1 MMLWTRFHGVEG
13 ETLRILE
20 LLVRFSLT
28 VYLQLYYQIKVK
40 HNISCAPEHILKSV
54 QLLNQQTDEVKNLIT
69 SVIQRGAYHAHSEN
83 ILASLLTSTDKD
95 DRKFAVDKI
104 LTLRNG
110 SD

>member
-1 MMLWTRFHGVEG
+1 MY
-13 ETLRILE
+13 
-20 LLVRFSLT
+20 

-40 HNISCAPEHILKSV
+40 HNISCAPEHILK
-54 QLLNQQTDEVKNLIT
+54 TDEVKNLIT

-110 SD
+110 NDKGCMEVRYHKSPQLNLSASTTRELIE